1 MIQSIIDFSMLMV
14 EYFTSLYDQIK
25 FVWEF
30 TIGDFVP
37 VGLRPLTDPVLE
49 SRGIADFSLLAFIFG
64 AGVTIYLGYQIVTWL
79 LNIVT

>member
-49 SRGIADFSLLAFIFG
+49 SMGIADFSLLAFIFG